1 MHKITTK
8 QPCKSCIYTVL
19 ELVYKEPSFL
29 VSQTT
34 FSPSSGL
41 YAKSARFFRNE
52 SNSQSL
58 CHPSGSHPSLGR
70 WSLPSNRQQ
79 RSESPFHGTYHY
91 PQKGELNFWLKIG
104 KFLAKF
110 FLAHSQQAEPGSRW
124 LYIVKWC
131 SFASLQKLRWML
143 FRELLTKLLLLQ
155 VKSFDTITFSKK
167 IQIDT
172 SRKVMKKKVICYQL

>member
-1 MHKITTK
+1 MKTHKITTK
-8 QPCKSCIYTVL
+8 QPCKSCICTVL

-58 CHPSGSHPSLGR
+58 RHSSGSHPSLGR
-70 WSLPSNRQQ
+70 WSLPSKWLQ

-91 PQKGELNFWLKIG
+91 PQKGELNFWLEIG

-110 FLAHSQQAEPGSRW
+110 FVAHSQQAEPGSRW

-131 SFASLQKLRWML
+131 SFC
-143 FRELLTKLLLLQ
+143 FLTETEMDAIQRALNQ
-155 VKSFDTITFSKK
+155 AATPSSKEFW
-167 IQIDT
+167 
-172 SRKVMKKKVICYQL
+172 YHHP

>member
-1 MHKITTK
+1 MSIWFWSWYIKR
-8 QPCKSCIYTVL
+8 PR
-19 ELVYKEPSFL
+19 FL
-29 VSQTT
+29 FLRPLFLPHLDCMQNQQD
-34 FSPSSGL
+34 
-41 YAKSARFFRNE
+41 FFRNE

-155 VKSFDTITFSKK
+155 VKSFDTITFS
-167 IQIDT
+167 
-172 SRKVMKKKVICYQL
+172 